1 MERYDAKTIEEKW
14 QGIWREERA
23 FEVPNPDADE
33 LARPA
38 QKSYVLEML
47 PYPSGELHMGHVR
60 NYMLGEVV
68 AHFRRRHGYAVMR
81 PMGFDSFGLNA
92 ENAAIKEGRHPRE
105 VTERNIAAIRSQ
117 MERLGWSIDWTRVL
131 ASHEPSYYRWTQWL
145 FLRFFEKGLAYRKEA
160 PVKWCPNDQTVL
172 ANEQVIDG
180 RCERC
185 GFVVEARNLVQW
197 FFKTTDYVDALLD
210 EMALLEEWPERVLT
224 MQRNWIGRSKGADIV
239 FRVDD
244 FGEEVEVFTTRP
256 DTLYGATFFVLAPEH
271 PLVPRLVD
279 ETEHEAAVLDYAKHA
294 AARSTV
300 EREDKEK
307 DGVFTGRYV
316 LNPVNHERIPI
327 WVADYVLM
335 EYGTGAIMA
344 VPAHDERD
352 FAFAEKYGL
361 EIRQV
366 VAPAD
371 GSEVEGAF
379 VAHTPD
385 EVLVNSD
392 EFSAMP
398 APEGGKAIVA
408 KLAEQELARETIRF
422 RLRDWLLSRQRYW
435 GCPIPVVHCPACGI
449 VAVPDE
455 DLPVLLPEV
464 DEYLPKGRS
473 PLAAAED
480 WVRTTCPR
488 CGGEAR
494 RETDTMDTFVDS
506 SWYFIRYADA
516 RNDQEPFSRAIADYW
531 LPVNQYIGG
540 VEHAILHLLYARFF
554 VKVLH
559 DLGLVGFRE
568 PFARLF
574 TQGMLYRDGAK
585 MSKTKGNTISPD
597 EYIERY
603 GADAARLYLLFIGP
617 VEQDAEWQDAG
628 FEGIVRFLNR
638 LWRIVLEQA
647 EKPPLEPDLAVPD
660 TPLARKAHRTIAK
673 VTDDIGR
680 RFALN
685 TPIAAVMELVN
696 EIQDAPEDPAAR
708 FAAET
713 AVSLIQPYGSHV
725 AEELW
730 ERLGHE
736 RLWDAPWPVA
746 DPALLE
752 VDTVEVVV
760 QVNGKIRDRLHVA
773 PDITDEE
780 LVAMA
785 RASERVRTYLDG
797 GDAARTVVVPG
808 KLVNFVT

>member
-1 MERYDAKTIEEKW
+1 
-14 QGIWREERA
+14 
-23 FEVPNPDADE
+23 
-33 LARPA
+33 
-38 QKSYVLEML
+38 
-47 PYPSGELHMGHVR
+47 
-60 NYMLGEVV
+60 
-68 AHFRRRHGYAVMR
+68 
-81 PMGFDSFGLNA
+81 
-92 ENAAIKEGRHPRE
+92 
-105 VTERNIAAIRSQ
+105 
-117 MERLGWSIDWTRVL
+117 
-131 ASHEPSYYRWTQWL
+131 
-145 FLRFFEKGLAYRKEA
+145 
-160 PVKWCPNDQTVL
+160 
-172 ANEQVIDG
+172 
-180 RCERC
+180 
-185 GFVVEARNLVQW
+185 
-197 FFKTTDYVDALLD
+197 
-210 EMALLEEWPERVLT
+210 
-224 MQRNWIGRSKGADIV
+224 
-239 FRVDD
+239 
-244 FGEEVEVFTTRP
+244 
-256 DTLYGATFFVLAPEH
+256 
-271 PLVPRLVD
+271 
-279 ETEHEAAVLDYAKHA
+279 
-294 AARSTV
+294 
-300 EREDKEK
+300 
-307 DGVFTGRYV
+307 
-316 LNPVNHERIPI
+316 
-327 WVADYVLM
+327 M

-352 FAFAEKYGL
+352 HAFAERYGI

-371 GSEVEGAF
+371 GSEIEGAF

-392 EFSAMP
+392 EFSGMP

-516 RNDQEPFSRAIADYW
+516 RNDQEAFSRAIADFW

-597 EYIERY
+597 EYVERY

-696 EIQDAPEDPAAR
+696 EIQDAPDDPAAR